1 MQRQPLQTFVQQF
14 DLLNVIELDNLC
26 MHLTDHLQYYL
37 EQEQISLTKLQ
48 PGQCTKAL
56 ILTIRDV
63 INKSAQK
70 DHMLRTILQ
79 IQSICGETSQRQRI
93 SVLYQKNL

>member
-26 MHLTDHLQYYL
+26 MHLTDHLQHYL
-37 EQEQISLTKLQ
+37 EQEQLSLTKLQ

-70 DHMLRTILQ
+70 DHM
-79 IQSICGETSQRQRI
+79 TSFVGRRFPKRSATLGQG
-93 SVLYQKNL
+93 LE